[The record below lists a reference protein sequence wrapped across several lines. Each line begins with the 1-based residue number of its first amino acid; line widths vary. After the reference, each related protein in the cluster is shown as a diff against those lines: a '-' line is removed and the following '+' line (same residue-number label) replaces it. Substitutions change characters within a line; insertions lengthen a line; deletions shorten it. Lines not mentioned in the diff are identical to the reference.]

1 MQPDLTEIKKIA
13 NSQDSRYFQSLATHK
28 LEQFHKS
35 FDFYSVQTKTKKN
48 KPKPYKQK
56 KIHQTKPD
64 QKQPNQTGFNLVS

>member
-35 FDFYSVQTKTKKN
+35 FDFYSVQTKTKKK
-48 KPKPYKQK
+48 KPKPYKPK
-56 KIHQTKPD
+56 KNP
-64 QKQPNQTGFNLVS
+64 PNQTRPKTTKPNWI